1 VPDNFSSLPRRS
13 IGPGRIMASRSA
25 TDAAFTL
32 VTRVA
37 VPRSLKMIYSLDR
50 PRASASFAHTPLLP
64 DLAAGTCR
72 QAPLRR
78 ALKNGR
84 GRGVQAAL
92 PFDSFLT
99 RRGSPSVRP
108 YGFAWRGRLAWA
120 LAAHWRCRA
129 CKQMWLC
136 RSQVK
141 TCKWW
146 YGGVK

>member
-1 VPDNFSSLPRRS
+1 
-13 IGPGRIMASRSA
+13 MASRSA

-108 YGFAWRGRLAWA
+108 YGFAWRTG
-120 LAAHWRCRA
+120 AAGHASKCGYA
-129 CKQMWLC
+129 GLK
-136 RSQVK
+136 SK
-141 TCKWW
+141 PAS
-146 YGGVK
+146 GGTAA